1 MWSKFMEVRNGYT
14 AQMWREFF
22 WAEGVAVQII
32 PPLDGDAPMSAP
44 RELWVPDS
52 KTHVAAELLRKI

>member
-14 AQMWREFF
+14 AQIWMEFF
-22 WAEGVAVQII
+22 QAEGVIVQVV
-32 PPLDGDAPMSAP
+32 PPLGRDAPMTAA

-52 KTHVAAELLRKI
+52 KTHVAEELLRKI